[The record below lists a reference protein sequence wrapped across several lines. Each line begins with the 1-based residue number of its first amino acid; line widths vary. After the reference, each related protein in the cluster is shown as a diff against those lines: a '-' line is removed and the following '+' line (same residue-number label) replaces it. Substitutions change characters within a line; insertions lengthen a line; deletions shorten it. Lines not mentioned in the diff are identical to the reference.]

1 MINYRYEIIKKL
13 GEGRSSVYLCQ
24 DAEYQN
30 KQFAIKILSPG
41 VDKKERVI
49 FLKEF
54 FTLQRLE
61 HPNIIKAYE
70 YGTVYKTDREEE
82 IQIGSSFILLEFFEG
97 EELLSLKSIHQESVL
112 KELIKQ
118 ICATLYYLHQSK
130 YIYYDLKPE
139 NILVS
144 IINNKPQIRLID
156 LGLAEYSP
164 SPSEY
169 EIKGTAY
176 YIAPE
181 LLKKEKHNHSVD
193 FYSLGIIL
201 YQIIYNQFPFTSKS
215 ELEIYKSAIEDEFS
229 FPQFDDFSNELIAI
243 TKKLLEKDVSQ
254 RYKSAL
260 AIIEDLGFQLDLET
274 TKEFLPA
281 NVYSCR
287 DSVIDRLSSYIN
299 DSESTEVYSIKGFEG
314 VGKSSLLNK
323 IQEKFAQA
331 VKVSELKGK
340 TAEEIFRYLLRQIL
354 FSESVFQSL
363 SEKDKNY
370 LYEKVALQQQ
380 NNIIDD
386 FRNCIAIISSNSKF
400 ILLLDDFNIYD
411 QLVSNLLLDII
422 PILQVNNTKVI
433 LSESSHHE
441 FISSKLSNLK
451 EITLGAFVKQELK
464 IFLEESFY
472 SDFPQESLQ
481 SLIVKNADLI
491 PGNIKLFINDLIQFG
506 IMKFSSDG
514 ITFYDG
520 EEKFTSIIEAHF
532 AVYDLRL
539 SNLNESDLAA
549 AQIISAFEIYIDS
562 EILSLLMGIEKS
574 DVDEII
580 INLQFNN
587 IIQKFISDDA
597 LIFTSEALK
606 NYIYAS
612 IENKRDFHQNIVKN
626 INKKIPVFKR
636 VEIARQYELSGE
648 FENCF
653 RVTLEEVAES
663 ERYSS
668 YSYIKN
674 MLSHLIEL
682 PLRKELLESAKVKLS
697 EVCLKLGDVQSSLAL
712 IKHLKSDLSPLK
724 IDARLFAIEGSAL
737 IASGEYEAGR
747 RVISELLKTI
757 KDEDEKN
764 RLQVE
769 LAYADFELKRYNEAA
784 ELCEKILQNVNLPSE
799 LKGRCYN
806 LKGMINIYQNN
817 DLEFALKN
825 FQDAKT
831 HFVDVKQP
839 GRISGAEVNIGN
851 VYNIIGEYE
860 KAEEHWQYA
869 SQINQSI
876 GNLEQQGL
884 LMQNLGIFYFNRQK
898 VDMSIQYYRK
908 AIKINLSLG
917 NELNRGLVLWNMG
930 EIYVSFCEYENALKS
945 LNEAHDLFERLNN
958 YSELLDVL
966 FLKAKLFYI
975 VGAHQNFEKILNEY
989 QTYYSNYTDIDNH
1002 EVYQKL
1008 LLQLNTFYKE
1018 KKVSLIEIE
1027 IIRKELVDRNDNLNF
1042 IELIRL
1048 LINFYFYNGRYQD
1061 AFIELNNKEFIDLCS
1076 QNSILEAER
1085 EYFLGIISKNSNSEK
1100 LSSPLTYFE
1109 KAYELVREENITE
1122 LTWKI
1127 LFEISDLYIER
1138 GNLSKAK
1145 YFVTYTREL
1154 IYYIAEKIE
1163 SPQLR
1168 AAYLRSRE
1176 RLITLKKLESFY
1188 PSN

>member
-1 MINYRYEIIKKL
+1 MINTRYEIIKKL
-13 GEGRSSVYLCQ
+13 GEGRSAVYLCN
-24 DAEYQN
+24 DIEYPN
-30 KQFAIKILSPG
+30 KQFAIKILPPG
-41 VDKKERVI
+41 VDETERTI

-70 YGTVYKTDREEE
+70 YRTVFKTDGEGE
-82 IQIGSSFILLEFFEG
+82 IQIGSTFIILEFFEG
-97 EELLSLKSIHQESVL
+97 EELLSLKSIHQEPVL
-112 KELIKQ
+112 KEVVRQ
-118 ICATLYYLHQSK
+118 ICEVLYYLHQSK

-201 YQIIYNQFPFTSKS
+201 YQIIYNQLPFVTKN
-215 ELEIYKSAIEDEFS
+215 ELEIYKAAIEEEFS
-229 FPQFDDFSNELIAI
+229 FPQFDNISKELIAI

-254 RYKSAL
+254 RYNSAL

-274 TKEFLPA
+274 TKEFVPA
-281 NVYSCR
+281 NIYSCR
-287 DSVIDRLSSYIN
+287 NSVIYHLSSYIN
-299 DSESTEVYSIKGFEG
+299 DSESTEVYTIKGFEG

-323 IQEKFAQA
+323 IREKFTQA
-331 VKVSELKGK
+331 VKVTEVKGK
-340 TAEEIFRYLLRQIL
+340 TAEEFFRHLLRQIL

-363 SEKDKNY
+363 SEKDKEY
-370 LYEKVALQQQ
+370 IYEKISVNEG

-400 ILLLDDFNIYD
+400 ILLLDDFNLYD
-411 QLVSNLLLDII
+411 QLISDLLLDVI

-451 EITLGAFVKQELK
+451 EITLGAFVEKELK

-472 SDFPQESLQ
+472 SDFPKESLQ

-514 ITFYDG
+514 ITFHDRK
-520 EEKFTSIIEAHF
+520 EKFTSIIKAHF

-539 SNLNESDLAA
+539 ANLNERELSAV
-549 AQIISAFEIYIDS
+549 QIISAFENYIDS
-562 EILSLLMGIEKS
+562 EILSLLMDIEKS
-574 DVDEII
+574 DVEEII
-580 INLQFNN
+580 FDLQFNN
-587 IIQKFISDDA
+587 IIQKFNSDDA

-612 IENKRDFHQNIVKN
+612 IEDKKNFHRDIVTNIS
-626 INKKIPVFKR
+626 KKIPSFKR
-636 VEIARQYELSGE
+636 IELARQYELAGD
-648 FENCF
+648 FEKCF
-653 RVTLEEVAES
+653 KITLEEVAEA
-663 ERYSS
+663 EKHSS
-668 YSYIKN
+668 YSYIQK
-674 MLSHLIEL
+674 LIAHLIEL
-682 PLRKELLESAKVKLS
+682 PLKKELLESAKVKLS
-697 EVCLKLGDVQSSLAL
+697 EVYLKLGDMQSSLAL
-712 IKHLKSDLSPLK
+712 IKDLKSELPHSK
-724 IDARLFAIEGSAL
+724 IDTRLFTIEGSAL

-747 RVISELLKTI
+747 RVISELLKKI

-769 LAYADFELKRYNEAA
+769 LAYADFELKLYEKAIEACNALLKNPNLTA
-784 ELCEKILQNVNLPSE
+784 ES
-799 LKGRCYN
+799 KGRCYN
-806 LKGMINIYQNN
+806 LLGMINIYQSN
-817 DLEFALKN
+817 DLNSAIQNFESAQNEF
-825 FQDAKT
+825 
-831 HFVDVKQP
+831 VKSNQP
-839 GRISGAEVNIGN
+839 VRISGAEVNIGN
-851 VYNIIGEYE
+851 VYNILSKFEQAE
-860 KAEEHWQYA
+860 KHWQDA
-869 SQINQSI
+869 LEINQSI
-876 GNLEQQGL
+876 GNLEQEGMLRQNIGL
-884 LMQNLGIFYFNRQK
+884 
-898 VDMSIQYYRK
+898 YYTDHNNYEL
-908 AIKINLSLG
+908 AIKSYLKARNIFLSLG
-917 NELNRGLVLWNMG
+917 KEVNYGLILINLG
-930 EIYVSFCEYENALKS
+930 EVYFFLCDYSKALNAL
-945 LNEAHDLFERLNN
+945 NEGIAIFNR
-958 YSELLDVL
+958 
-966 FLKAKLFYI
+966 
-975 VGAHQNFEKILNEY
+975 
-989 QTYYSNYTDIDNH
+989 IDNN
-1002 EVYQKL
+1002 EELCECLMLKGKIYYVLTQPIKL
-1008 LLQLNTFYKE
+1008 EEILKRHKDILGKVKLPLKYLLNLRYLTFLLQLLRNENHEILQLINLGNEYKKLGE
-1018 KKVSLIEIE
+1018 NRMMLECSLVLIDSQIKIKNYEE
-1027 IIRKELVDRNDNLNF
+1027 AFKYLNNQEF
-1042 IELIRL
+1042 IE
-1048 LINFYFYNGRYQD
+1048 
-1061 AFIELNNKEFIDLCS
+1061 LCS

-1109 KAYELVREENITE
+1109 NAYKLIKEENITE

-1168 AAYLRSRE
+1168 AAYLRNRE

>member
-1 MINYRYEIIKKL
+1 MINSRYEIIKKL
-13 GEGRSSVYLCQ
+13 GEGRSAVYLCN
-24 DAEYQN
+24 DIEYPN
-30 KQFAIKILSPG
+30 KKFAIKILSPK
-41 VDKKERVI
+41 VDEIERAN

-70 YGTVYKTDREEE
+70 YGTVYKYDGEEE
-82 IQIGSSFILLEFFEG
+82 IKIGSAYIILEFFEG
-97 EELLSLKSIHQESVL
+97 EELLSLKTIHQESVL
-112 KELIKQ
+112 KEIIKQ
-118 ICATLYYLHQSK
+118 ICAVLYYLHQSK

-144 IINNKPQIRLID
+144 IINDKPQIRLID

-164 SPSEY
+164 SPSDY

-181 LLKKEKHNHSVD
+181 LLKKETHNHSVD

-201 YQIIYNQFPFTSKS
+201 YQIIYNQFPFTSKN
-215 ELEIYKSAIEDEFS
+215 ELEIYKAAIEDEFS

-243 TKKLLEKDVSQ
+243 TRKLLEKDVSQ
-254 RYKSAL
+254 RYNSAL
-260 AIIEDLGFQLDLET
+260 TIIEDLGIQLDLET

-281 NVYSCR
+281 NTYSCR
-287 DSVIDRLSSYIN
+287 DSVIERLSSYIN
-299 DSESTEVYSIKGFEG
+299 DSESTEVYSIRGFEG

-323 IQEKFAQA
+323 IQEKYTQA
-331 VKVSELKGK
+331 VKVSEVKGK
-340 TAEEIFRYLLRQIL
+340 TAEEIFRHLLRQIL

-370 LYEKVALQQQ
+370 LYETVALHQT
-380 NNIIDD
+380 NNIIYD

-400 ILLLDDFNIYD
+400 ILLLDDFNMYD

-422 PILQVNNTKVI
+422 PILQVNNIKVI

-441 FISSKLSNLK
+441 FISPKLSNLK
-451 EITLGAFVKQELK
+451 EITLGAFVKKELK

-514 ITFYDG
+514 ITFHDG
-520 EEKFTSIIEAHF
+520 EEKFTSIIEAHY

-539 SNLNESDLAA
+539 ANLNESDLAA
-549 AQIISAFEIYIDS
+549 AQIISAFEIYIDM
-562 EILSLLMGIEKS
+562 EILSVLLGLEKS
-574 DVDEII
+574 EVDEII
-580 INLQFNN
+580 SNLQFNN
-587 IIQKFISDDA
+587 IIQKFVSDES

-612 IENKRDFHQNIVKN
+612 IENKKEFHQNIVTN
-626 INKKIPVFKR
+626 INQKISAFKR
-636 VEIARQYELSGE
+636 VEIARQYELAGD

-653 RVTLEEVAES
+653 RVTLEEVNES
-663 ERYSS
+663 ERHSG

-674 MLSHLIEL
+674 LLSHLIEL

-712 IKHLKSDLSPLK
+712 IKDLKSELSPSK
-724 IDARLFAIEGSAL
+724 IDARLFTIEGSAL

-747 RVISELLKTI
+747 RVISELLKAI

-764 RLQVE
+764 RLKVE
-769 LAYADFELKRYNEAA
+769 LAYADFELKRYNEAV
-784 ELCEKILQNVNLPSE
+784 ELCEKILQNDNLPSE

-817 DLEFALKN
+817 NLKSALQN
-825 FQDAKT
+825 FENAKT
-831 HFVDVKQP
+831 HFVNVKQP
-839 GRISGAEVNIGN
+839 GRISGVEVNIGN
-851 VYNIIGEYE
+851 VYNIVGEFE

-876 GNLEQQGL
+876 GNLEHEGMLRQS
-884 LMQNLGIFYFNRQK
+884 LGVFYFNRAK
-898 VDMSIQYYRK
+898 YDL
-908 AIKINLSLG
+908 AIESYNKSKKIFESLG
-917 NELNRGLVLWNMG
+917 IDIQIGQNLWNLA
-930 EIYVSFCEYENALKS
+930 EVYLTICNYNDSLKLLEDS
-945 LNEAHDLFERLNN
+945 KNYFERNN
-958 YSELLDVL
+958 SYKELADVL
-966 FLKAKLFYI
+966 FLLCKLYYKI
-975 VGAHQNFEKILNEY
+975 GADRELEATIEKYKGSMNLASESIIELQEKILNQFLSYRKSRIKLIDELNKIAHDFY
-989 QTYYSNYTDIDNH
+989 VLKEFNNYAETIFLSVKVLFENKKYK
-1002 EVYQKL
+1002 EAVA
-1008 LLQLNTFYKE
+1008 QLNSS
-1018 KKVSLIEIE
+1018 SL
-1027 IIRKELVDRNDNLNF
+1027 
-1042 IELIRL
+1042 
-1048 LINFYFYNGRYQD
+1048 
-1061 AFIELNNKEFIDLCS
+1061 IDLCS

-1085 EYFLGIISKNSNSEK
+1085 EYFLGKISKNSNSEK

-1109 KAYELVREENITE
+1109 KAYDLIKDEYISE
-1122 LTWKI
+1122 LTWKV